1 MVTSVGQANS
11 TYASKKSGAAG
22 VAEWGP
28 PPFGFYYRPCPR
40 FFSHLSDPSPLLSFP
55 LSTEIKRITWT
66 F

>member
-1 MVTSVGQANS
+1 M
-11 TYASKKSGAAG
+11 
-22 VAEWGP
+22 GP

-66 F
+66 C